1 MLDKAFGKGSDL
13 LTAYAALNISADI
26 YNAGEIF

>member
-13 LTAYAALNISADI
+13 LTAYAAV
-26 YNAGEIF
+26 NAGYYTSVVVLIF